1 MCYVYAWLLAS
12 LPLALGGAGQFHEP
26 PADILRDGASLVWEN
41 APTAES
47 PPPSVGA
54 QAWTAGAVAAT
65 PLEPLGAP
73 RAPAQ
78 GDLPSPP
85 LLATVVLL
93 TCNRPQYVLL
103 ALRQIALQDYPALEA
118 LVVHDG
124 TAPLAPLLRAAYPAL
139 DVLPPLPL
147 RRPPPSRRPPS
158 CPLPWAPPA
167 TPPPPPRGW
176 RCAC

>member
-124 TAPLAPLLRAAYPAL
+124 TAPLAPLLRQVGRA
-139 DVLPPLPL
+139 
-147 RRPPPSRRPPS
+147 
-158 CPLPWAPPA
+158 
-167 TPPPPPRGW
+167 RGG
-176 RCAC
+176 